1 MIFFYPLYSMLSSL
15 LQTILPF
22 FLSAGIVI
30 LITILAER
38 HGTKIGGI
46 LGTLPSTIII
56 AFACIAYHQGISVA
70 VESVV
75 VVPAGM
81 GINLL
86 FLVCFSMYAY
96 TSLWYAVPI
105 SFTVWSVGALCV
117 YLLKITTIWISLV
130 LFLIIYL
137 ITFFFFEYQR
147 KTRSITQVTVLY
159 TPLKILFRGV
169 IAGGVIASSI
179 ILATTNPV
187 LGGIFSIFPAIFF
200 STMLIAVREH
210 GPTFAEGI
218 AKSMIFGS
226 PSVVSYALAIYFFY
240 PLEDIIFGSI
250 IAFFV
255 SLAVTLLLYKL
266 RKYLK

>member
-1 MIFFYPLYSMLSSL
+1 MLSSL

-30 LITILAER
+30 VITILAER

-56 AFACIAYHQGISVA
+56 AFAFIAYYQGISVA

-75 VVPAGM
+75 AVPAGM

-86 FLVCFSMYAY
+86 FLVCFSVYAY

-105 SFTVWSVGALCV
+105 SFTVWSDGALCV

-137 ITFFFFEYQR
+137 VTFFFFEYQR
-147 KTRSITQVTVLY
+147 KTRSTTQVTVQY

-169 IAGGVIASSI
+169 IAGVVIASSI

-226 PSVVSYALAIYFFY
+226 PSVVSYALAIYVLY
-240 PLEDIIFGSI
+240 PLLQDIIFGSI
-250 IAFFV
+250 LAFFV